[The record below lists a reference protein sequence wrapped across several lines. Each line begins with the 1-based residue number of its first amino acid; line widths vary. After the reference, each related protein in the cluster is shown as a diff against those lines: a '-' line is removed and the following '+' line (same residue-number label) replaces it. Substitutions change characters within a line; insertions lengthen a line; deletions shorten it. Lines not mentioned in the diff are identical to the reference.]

1 MILEFLSKYLGFV
14 AGTLTTIAFLP
25 QVLKVWITKST
36 KDISLIMFVIF
47 TIGVMLWLIYGIII
61 GNFSLIIAN
70 AITLALSAS
79 ILLAKLIFK

>member
-47 TIGVMLWLIYGIII
+47 TIGVMLWLIYGVII